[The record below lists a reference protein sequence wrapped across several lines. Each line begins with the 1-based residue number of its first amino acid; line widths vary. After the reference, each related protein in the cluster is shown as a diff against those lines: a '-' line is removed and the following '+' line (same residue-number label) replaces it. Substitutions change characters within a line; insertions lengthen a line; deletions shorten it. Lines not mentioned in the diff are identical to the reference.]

1 MTLKSLLPSS
11 SSESNGRSSISKK
24 PSDKSTSD
32 RSQSGGEHNS
42 SSYSSSVKK
51 TSPLATSC
59 IQGTVNTDS
68 NASTPSWITHRWS
81 TISGS
86 LAMQQKKKKK
96 SATSSWKNRKKRRTY
111 PPSKDILKQEQM
123 LFLRGRK
130 HSTLNMVTK
139 KQQRQSLA
147 DILPAFYATLQNQSS
162 TGGSSSSSSSLSKKI
177 GRMMK
182 KRGKQPFNLTDLR
195 INTTPNGSSNEND
208 KSIHRNSSDI
218 SNIVSDRIPFSPSH
232 FVFKPPPTIS
242 SKSSSPSTPLK
253 LLPPSSPPPRRF
265 SAFFIDASGKS
276 GKVTFRSRPRF
287 WFFSK
292 PSVAIERRQ
301 HDEEGGEVKKENN
314 ASVELSTEV
323 CLFLFGFLLFP
334 LWWIGVWLYF
344 KDNKTTTLDDR
355 SLSSLFTIRTLA
367 YLNLMLSGVSI
378 VLLVIIIAMLIWNI
392 KY

>member
-11 SSESNGRSSISKK
+11 SSKSNGRGSITKK

-32 RSQSGGEHNS
+32 HSQSGGEQNS

-68 NASTPSWITHRWS
+68 NVSTPGWITHRWS

-96 SATSSWKNRKKRRTY
+96 TVTSSWKNRKKRRTY
-111 PPSKDILKQEQM
+111 PPSKDILKQEQIIY
-123 LFLRGRK
+123 FRGRK

-162 TGGSSSSSSSLSKKI
+162 TGGSSSSSSSLSKRI

-182 KRGKQPFNLTDLR
+182 KRGKQPFNLTELR
-195 INTTPNGSSNEND
+195 INTKPSGSSSESY
-208 KSIHRNSSDI
+208 KFIRRNSSDI
-218 SNIVSDRIPFSPSH
+218 SNVISESAPFTPSH
-232 FVFKPPPTIS
+232 FMFKPPPTIS
-242 SKSSSPSTPLK
+242 SKSSSPSTLLK
-253 LLPPSSPPPRRF
+253 LVPPSSPPPRRF
-265 SAFFIDASGKS
+265 SAFFIDARGKS
-276 GKVTFRSRPRF
+276 GKVIFRSRPRF

-292 PSVAIERRQ
+292 PSAAKRQ
-301 HDEEGGEVKKENN
+301 QDEEGGDMTKENN
-314 ASVELSTEV
+314 ASVKLSTEV

-344 KDNKTTTLDDR
+344 KDRNDR
-355 SLSSLFTIRTLA
+355 SLSSLFTTRTLA
-367 YLNLMLSGVSI
+367 YLNLMLSGLSMI
-378 VLLVIIIAMLIWNI
+378 LLVVIIAMLIWNV